1 MEDVEA
7 IEHKKVTDRY
17 REVAQ
22 DETEPADEP
31 PPEPEPAE
39 PEPAPEDDEEDC

>member
-7 IEHKKVTDRY
+7 VEHKKVTDRY

-31 PPEPEPAE
+31 EPAE